1 MAKPAQK
8 IEIGFDLTQN
18 NVGPYFRLDDPVA
31 GVLDNTQYLLGGTIF
46 FDVSD
51 KVKSFSIRRGK
62 SRQLDRFATG
72 QASIT
77 FNNDNRDF
85 DPTYEASPYYGQ
97 IIPRREVRITSGTA
111 LQYFGSVDDWNL
123 DYEPN
128 GQNLAQAVCSD
139 GFRTIATQKIPART
153 NSVETSGARVN
164 TILDLPEVN
173 WSSEKRSIDTGRQT
187 LGADTIDADTNALQY
202 LQLVEQSEPG
212 ALFIGK
218 SGDVVFRDRAVAPT
232 SNVTV
237 LADDGTGISYQ
248 GMKVVYGSELLYNT
262 IEIASVI
269 TSATATASNTTS
281 QGDYGILTL
290 SQTNLLMQTTTAAQ
304 ELADWYARLYANPEF
319 RFESVDLVLN
329 NLTESEQNQILDL
342 ELGSVVKIVFTPGN
356 PKLSPAITKYAEI
369 IRIDNSVDAIFHKVS
384 LGFATLDTAFFVLDD
399 VEFGR
404 LNTGALGF

>member
-18 NVGPYFRLDDPVA
+18 NVGPYFRLNDPVA

-85 DPTYEASPYYGQ
+85 DPTYEDSPYYGQ

-111 LQYFGSVDDWNL
+111 LQYFGSVNDWNL

-128 GQNLAQAVCSD
+128 GQNTAQAVCSD
-139 GFRTIATQKIPART
+139 GLRTIATQKIPART
-153 NSVETSGARVN
+153 NSAETSGARVN

-187 LGADTIDADTNALQY
+187 LGADTVDADTNALQY

-218 SGDVVFRDRAVAPT
+218 SGNVVFRDRAVAPT
-232 SNVTV
+232 SDATV
-237 LADDGTGISYQ
+237 LADDGSGITYQ
-248 GMKVVYGSELLYNT
+248 GMSVVYGSELLYNT

-269 TSATATASNTTS
+269 TGGTVTASNPTS

-290 SQTNLLMQTTTAAQ
+290 AQTNLLMETTTAAQ

-329 NLTESEQNQILDL
+329 NLTEAEQNEILDL

-369 IRIDNSVDAIFHKVS
+369 IRIHNSVDAIFHKVS